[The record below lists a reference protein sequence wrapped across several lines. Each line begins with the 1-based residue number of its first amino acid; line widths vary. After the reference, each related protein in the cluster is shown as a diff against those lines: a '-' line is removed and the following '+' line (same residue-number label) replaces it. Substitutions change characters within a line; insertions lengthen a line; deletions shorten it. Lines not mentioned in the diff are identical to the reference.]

1 MPGLKASPGKYQG
14 GLGWFKDL
22 APLDLVKPSFR
33 QELISSLESTFA
45 TNSWKQLSSVAKK
58 TKSLEVKYNL
68 DLSFPW
74 DLSQALNFTLAC
86 HEQKLKP
93 STIKVYI
100 SRVKSLHQMLNQPW
114 HESHWLKLLLRG
126 ISNNKNPR
134 TQTRRAMTVDLLRN
148 FKEKLISSKLSLQ
161 KKRLVWL
168 ASTLLFN
175 GCLRGAEIFCPTEST
190 YSLSETLLSADVVL
204 TKSLINSKSYRIL
217 SVTLKNTKESKGP
230 SSCVIE
236 LFENNQFYC
245 PVNAYIKFVKLVGLP
260 EPDYPLLQLDNKG
273 LTINC
278 FNKIL
283 KNVLG
288 HDAEF
293 LSSHSFRAGLVTSL
307 VRAGASDEMIQAT
320 GRWSSQAFQ
329 CYMKKTR
336 INRIRDQLTLSRN
349 MAKLSKTWRPGCI
362 LVQE

>member
-1 MPGLKASPGKYQG
+1 M
-14 GLGWFKDL
+14 
-22 APLDLVKPSFR
+22 APLALVKPDFR
-33 QELISSLESTFA
+33 HNLIASLESTFSA
-45 TNSWKQLSSVAKK
+45 KSWKQFSSVVKK
-58 TKSLEVKYNL
+58 TKALEVSFDLNL
-68 DLSFPW
+68 AFPW
-74 DLSQALNFTLAC
+74 DLSQALNFILAC

-93 STIKVYI
+93 STIQVYI
-100 SRVKSLHQMLNQPW
+100 SKVKSLHQMLSQPW
-114 HESHWLKLLLRG
+114 HDSHWLKLLLRG
-126 ISNNKNPR
+126 ITNSKNPR
-134 TQTRRAMTVDLLRN
+134 TVTRRAMTVDLLRN
-148 FKEKLISSKLSLQ
+148 FKEKLISSTLSLK

-175 GCLRGAEIFCPTEST
+175 GCLRGAEVFCPTEST
-190 YSLSETLLSADVVL
+190 FSLSETLLSADVVL
-204 TKSLINSKSYRIL
+204 SKTFINGKFYRIL

-236 LFENNQFYC
+236 LFEINQFYC
-245 PVNAYIKFVKLVGLP
+245 PVSAYIKFVKEVGSTDPNL
-260 EPDYPLLQLDNKG
+260 PLLQLDNKG
-273 LTINC
+273 LTTNA

-283 KNVLG
+283 KDVLG
-288 HDAEF
+288 QDADN

-349 MAKLSKTWRPGCI
+349 MAKLSKTWKPGTI
-362 LVQE
+362 LIQD